1 MPYEIK
7 EKKNKKFSVVNKD
20 SGKVMSK
27 GTTKTKAK
35 KQIQAIYANMKPEHR
50 IRHRIGLLDGVPLH
64 NPVHKAIVNET
75 RQILKHE
82 EIHGGGIWDWFVE
95 TFPVLSLVMAGT
107 KPSDVVDAVVS
118 YGPDAVGALL
128 EPWTFPIQVANAL
141 YNGPKKKDPI
151 TTSSSDNPYA
161 YINDPYAYDYDE
173 EGLYDDYEDGEID
186 FANIHS
192 APSAPSAP
200 STPSSTP
207 HITPTNNDNII
218 PNSSP
223 NNIPIPNENKQAVE
237 DLDKLLE
244 KIVDESEISV
254 ANLKHYN
261 DPYIMDDA
269 IRFPTISHYNADNK
283 PKFLQDFLIKSGV
296 SGINFSRDEFNNT
309 YKNQQPYAFL
319 DFPINGGKLGKI
331 DYSSVGYSKF

>member
-20 SGKVMSK
+20 TGKVMSK
-27 GTTKTKAK
+27 GTTKEKAK
-35 KQIQAIYANMKPEHR
+35 KQIKSIYANMKPEHR

-64 NPVHKAIVNET
+64 NPIHKAIVNET

-82 EIHGGGIWDWFVE
+82 EIHGGGIWDWFVK

-107 KPSDVVDAVVS
+107 KTDDIVEAVET
-118 YGPDAVGALL
+118 YGLEAVGALVD
-128 EPWTFPIQVANAL
+128 PIMFPVAVASAL
-141 YNGPKKKDPI
+141 YNGPKQKENSPHNSYEDYY
-151 TTSSSDNPYA
+151 PYA
-161 YINDPYAYDYDE
+161 DDYDDD
-173 EGLYDDYEDGEID
+173 GLYDDYDDGVIE
-186 FANIHS
+186 FENIHN
-192 APSAPSAP
+192 APSSSNAS
-200 STPSSTP
+200 STPSQP

-223 NNIPIPNENKQAVE
+223 NNIPIPNNDNQAVE

-244 KIVDESEISV
+244 KIVDESDIAV

-269 IRFPTISHYNADNK
+269 IRFPTISHYDANNK
-283 PKFLQDFLIKSGV
+283 PKFLQDFLITSGV

-309 YKNQQPYAFL
+309 YKNQEPYAFL

>member
-20 SGKVMSK
+20 TGKVMSK

-107 KPSDVVDAVVS
+107 KSDDVVQAVKD
-118 YGPDAVGALL
+118 YGLEAVGALVD
-128 EPWTFPIQVANAL
+128 PIMFPVAVASAL
-141 YNGPKKKDPI
+141 YNGPKPKN
-151 TTSSSDNPYA
+151 DNPYA
-161 YINDPYAYDYDE
+161 DITDPYAYDYDE
-173 EGLYDDYEDGEID
+173 DGLYDDYDDGVID
-186 FANIHS
+186 FENIHN
-192 APSAPSAP
+192 AP
-200 STPSSTP
+200 STSSSTPSQP
-207 HITPTNNDNII
+207 HITPTSNDNII

-223 NNIPIPNENKQAVE
+223 NNIPIPNNDNQAVE
-237 DLDKLLE
+237 NLDKILE
-244 KIVDESEISV
+244 KIVDESDIAV

-269 IRFPTISHYNADNK
+269 IRFPTISHYDASNK
-283 PKFLQDFLIKSGV
+283 PKFLQDFLITNGV
-296 SGINFSRDEFNNT
+296 SGVNFSRDEFNNT
-309 YKNQQPYAFL
+309 YKNQEPYAFL

-331 DYSSVGYSKF
+331 NYSSVGYSKF